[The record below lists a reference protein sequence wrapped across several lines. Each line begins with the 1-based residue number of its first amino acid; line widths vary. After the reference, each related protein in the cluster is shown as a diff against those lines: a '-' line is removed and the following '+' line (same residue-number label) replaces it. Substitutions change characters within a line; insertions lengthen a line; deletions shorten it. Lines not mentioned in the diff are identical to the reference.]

1 MERHAAKLGF
11 YAASIS
17 FLAALG
23 FGIVQ
28 LAEVVGLVRFP
39 VADVLIYSF
48 SLVIAAPFMLAIMAL
63 AFTAEGE
70 RRIWAAAALLLSVL
84 YATYV
89 TLVYAVQLA
98 SVIPAAIAG
107 VAPHEL
113 TMYPHSMFWTL
124 DGLGYVSMGAAT
136 ALAAFA
142 LPREAVWTRRFLL
155 ANGWITPLIAFVYLY
170 PQFSNGLL
178 LLGAPWLVTAP
189 GAILL
194 LAGHFR
200 RLHAPDTVVFRVLVI
215 D

>member
-1 MERHAAKLGF
+1 MQPSLASTPRARHSWRLVG
-11 YAASIS
+11 Y
-17 FLAALG
+17 G
-23 FGIVQ
+23 VVQ
-28 LAEVVGLVRFP
+28 LAEVAGLVRFP
-39 VADVLIYSF
+39 AADILIYGF
-48 SLVIAAPFMLAIMAL
+48 SLAIATPFMLAIMAL
-63 AFTAEGE
+63 AFTAKGE
-70 RRIWAAAALLLSVL
+70 QRIWAGAALLLSVL

-98 SVIPAAIAG
+98 SVIPAALAG
-107 VAPHEL
+107 TAPHEL
-113 TMYPHSMFWTL
+113 TMYPHSLFWTL
-124 DGLGYVSMGAAT
+124 DGLGYVCMGAAT
-136 ALAAFA
+136 AFAAFA

-155 ANGWITPLIAFVYLY
+155 ANAWITPLIAFVYLY

-200 RLHAPDTVVFRVLVI
+200 RIHAPGTVVFRLLVI